1 MNVGSITW
9 DVARTGG
16 LIAFVLLTAS
26 VAIGLLLSLGWRSP
40 TWTRF
45 VTNEVHR
52 FVTLLSLVFIGIHS
66 LAVAIDP
73 FVKLS
78 PPEVLVPFLSSYRPI
93 WVALGIIATYLMI
106 AIYLSDRLR
115 ARVGYAWWRR
125 FHVLA
130 FVAYVMALV
139 HGIATGSDTRAIWGM
154 GLYITSVAV
163 VGGLL
168 FVRLFPGAPRP
179 SKPFA
184 AALGMASVLGV
195 AAFTFVGPLAPG
207 WSTRAGGTVPGATP
221 TAAVAGA
228 STAPSASPTPAPADL
243 GLATGT
249 AMPFTATL
257 RGSDDG
263 GSLDIQGQLSDG
275 SARFQI
281 QLAATADGSAAGP
294 LLLQSKAGVSCSGS
308 VTSVDAT
315 GLTAACQAPAGAYS
329 VRIELAGNSRRLTGT
344 LTLAPT
350 TAPVPSPGA
359 VSPQPPSGA
368 GGDIVGRGGGGPG

>member
-1 MNVGSITW
+1 MTVGSITW

-16 LIAFVLLTAS
+16 LLAFVLLTAS

-78 PPEVLVPFLSSYRPI
+78 PPEVLVPLLSSYRPI

-115 ARVGYAWWRR
+115 TRVGYAWWRR

-139 HGIATGSDTRAIWGM
+139 HGIGTGSDTRALWGM

-179 SKPFA
+179 SKPIA

-195 AAFTFVGPLAPG
+195 AAFAFVGPLAPG
-207 WSTRAGGTVPGATP
+207 WSTRAGGTVQGP
-221 TAAVAGA
+221 TLTGAVATT
-228 STAPSASPTPAPADL
+228 STAPSPSPTPTLADL
-243 GLATGT
+243 GLATGA
-249 AMPFTATL
+249 AMPFTAEL

-263 GSLDIQGQLSDG
+263 SQLTLQGSITDG

-281 QLAATADGSAAGP
+281 QLAATADGGAAGP
-294 LLLQSKAGVSCSGS
+294 LLLQSKSGVSCSGV
-308 VTSVDAT
+308 VTSVDST

-329 VRIELAGNSRRLTGT
+329 VRIDLAGSSRRLTGT
-344 LTLAPT
+344 ITLTPT

-359 VSPQPPSGA
+359 VNPQPL
-368 GGDIVGRGGGGPG
+368 GGQGGGGQG